1 MANIYLVSDTHF
13 GHAGMCKFLRNDGT
27 KVRPFD
33 NVDEM
38 DECMITNWNRMV
50 RPKDKVYH
58 LGDVAIKR
66 KDLKTLKKLNGE
78 KILIK
83 GNHDIFKLKDYAEYF
98 KDIRGTHRLDK
109 YYILSHFPVH
119 PECIND
125 YQWNFHGHI
134 HYKRVLLENYEINPK
149 YLNLC
154 VEHWYYTPISLDTAI
169 KSAKAQ

>member
-1 MANIYLVSDTHF
+1 MPNIFFISDTHF
-13 GHAGMCKFLRNDGT
+13 GHEGMCKFLKKDGT

-33 NVDEM
+33 NVEIM
-38 DECMITNWNRMV
+38 DELMVENWNKEI

-58 LGDVAIKR
+58 LGDVVINR
-66 KDLKTLKKLNGE
+66 KNLKILEKLNGE
-78 KILIK
+78 KVLIK
-83 GNHDIFKLKDYAEYF
+83 GNHDIFKLKDYTEYF

-149 YLNLC
+149 YLNCC
-154 VEHWYYTPISLDTAI
+154 VEHWDYKPIPFEEAI
-169 KSAKAQ
+169 KAAKKQ

>member
-169 KSAKAQ
+169 KSAKSQ